1 MKMQRKHAVLF
12 LAIAAWNVF
21 TYATFTKNLAAAHAQ
36 GEDRPAGY
44 WIAHSVL
51 IVVNLVIAGVLGA
64 PRGPGLARHRGPG
77 TDRRMRRHLPATA
90 AAVVAT
96 AVAGGIGTDVGSRWY
111 ERLDKPRW
119 QPPGWA
125 FGPAWTTLY
134 ALVAVSSARVLDRA
148 EPEDRTAFATALG
161 ANLVLNTGWTWVFF
175 TARKPR
181 WALLEILVLEAST
194 LDLARRARRVDPT
207 AAALL
212 APYAGWVGFATALT
226 ASIARRN
233 PSA

>member
-1 MKMQRKHAVLF
+1 
-12 LAIAAWNVF
+12 
-21 TYATFTKNLAAAHAQ
+21 
-36 GEDRPAGY
+36 
-44 WIAHSVL
+44 
-51 IVVNLVIAGVLGA
+51 
-64 PRGPGLARHRGPG
+64 
-77 TDRRMRRHLPATA
+77 MRRHLPATV
-90 AAVVAT
+90 AAVLGT
-96 AVAGGIGTDVGSRWY
+96 AVAGGVGTDVGSRWY

-148 EPEDRTAFATALG
+148 EPEDRRAFATALG
-161 ANLVLNTGWTWVFF
+161 VNLVLNTGWTWVFF

-181 WALLEILVLEAST
+181 WALLEILALEAST

>member
-1 MKMQRKHAVLF
+1 
-12 LAIAAWNVF
+12 
-21 TYATFTKNLAAAHAQ
+21 
-36 GEDRPAGY
+36 
-44 WIAHSVL
+44 
-51 IVVNLVIAGVLGA
+51 
-64 PRGPGLARHRGPG
+64 
-77 TDRRMRRHLPATA
+77 MRRHLPATA

-175 TARKPR
+175 TAAEATLGAAGDPGPR
-181 WALLEILVLEAST
+181 GVHAGPRAAGPPGGPHRGGP
-194 LDLARRARRVDPT
+194 ARAVRRVGRLRHRPDRQHRPPQPLGLNGSVSKVHT
-207 AAALL
+207 VWFDNGGRHLVNQSN
-212 APYAGWVGFATALT
+212 YDT
-226 ASIARRN
+226 RN
-233 PSA
+233 GGSSYRMLENVNVEV